1 MHVVMSAVQEPPVAE
16 TMRGCTAGRNRRP
29 RFSRSRSIEAATTP
43 AGCFRGP
50 KQHELDQR
58 DFDAYAEQ
66 LKVLSDRHPGRV
78 QIVFS
83 VADLKTHFEATDE
96 VWDPSCRLGT
106 ELRFLVQSRGRV
118 RELPIS

>member
-1 MHVVMSAVQEPPVAE
+1 MRKRFGGVPQVAIAVRAS
-16 TMRGCTAGRNRRP
+16 RGRAQSRRQS
-29 RFSRSRSIEAATTP
+29 SRLAV
-43 AGCFRGP
+43 FRGP

-96 VWDPSCRLGT
+96 VWDPSYRLGT
-106 ELRFLVQSRGRV
+106 ELRFLGPVARKG
-118 RELPIS
+118 EGTPD